1 MGYHP
6 QESHPRKPTK
16 YHGAHTYVRGTPV
29 LVPGM
34 ESSALAPAPSDTDA
48 VSRPPFKLPFHT
60 AMGCTSLKPLEFP
73 WFLLMCW
80 KSLFGE
86 ATFDQRYLMLES
98 DSNPDSQQIGGSKHE
113 DLQLCK
119 RLWMQP
125 SIMYWLSIALLSLL
139 LACLL
144 GSFDFVFIAFHFLVF
159 PFHFCSFPYFV
170 RQAIEAASKIEL
182 FGRYEA
188 G

>member
-34 ESSALAPAPSDTDA
+34 ESSALAPDPSDTDA

-60 AMGCTSLKPLEFP
+60 AMGCTSVKPLEFP

-86 ATFDQRYLMLES
+86 ATCDQRYLMLES
-98 DSNPDSQQIGGSKHE
+98 DSNPDSQQIRGSKRE

-119 RLWMQP
+119 RL
-125 SIMYWLSIALLSLL
+125 
-139 LACLL
+139 
-144 GSFDFVFIAFHFLVF
+144 
-159 PFHFCSFPYFV
+159 
-170 RQAIEAASKIEL
+170 
-182 FGRYEA
+182 
-188 G
+188 